1 METHWTP
8 DIAARQPDAVCRE
21 RPPPKRERRAADLVF
36 RISSGASRE
45 NAVCY
50 DSSIHAFPLIGNA
63 GTRPFGGPGS
73 SGYLRVLGGMGS
85 GLYTACLKRAPVL
98 LLGLAGWSL
107 AADAAPF
114 ADLKDPFNTE
124 RYVAPAPSMRWQS
137 PAPLPAVPEPPAVK
151 LPAGDRALSLPELT
165 ELALQHNPR
174 TRQAWYAARA
184 AAAGIGIEQAEYL
197 PQITGSF
204 LVQRS
209 ESGGQGG
216 NQIAWLTRYG
226 PSVTLSWVLFDF
238 GVGDNQ
244 VKAAEF
250 LALAAILTQSRVLQD
265 VIFLV
270 EQSYYQYLGT
280 DELVKSNELFLKAVQ
295 TSLDA
300 TQRRREAGLAT
311 VADVYRAET
320 QVAQAQL
327 NLTRSRGGLEK
338 TRGALASAAG
348 LPVNAELRVQRI
360 EVEPRI
366 SEVTGSLE
374 GLLARAKMTRAD
386 LVAAE
391 AQARAARAQADA
403 AARAGYPT
411 FTVNATT
418 GVTFFLQGVPRTD
431 TNSISL
437 NVSIPL
443 FTGFRQT
450 YALRQAEARAA
461 QAEASRDVL
470 TRQTE
475 LDVWQSYYD
484 VQTAADAVNTTAVQL
499 KAAQQTAEATLAR
512 YQSGFGSLLDLIT
525 AQLDESNARVQ
536 RIQSYLDW
544 FVAVARLNYA
554 IGADDKMMYAIQ
566 PK

>member
-1 METHWTP
+1 
-8 DIAARQPDAVCRE
+8 
-21 RPPPKRERRAADLVF
+21 
-36 RISSGASRE
+36 
-45 NAVCY
+45 
-50 DSSIHAFPLIGNA
+50 
-63 GTRPFGGPGS
+63 
-73 SGYLRVLGGMGS
+73 
-85 GLYTACLKRAPVL
+85 

-124 RYVAPAPSMRWQS
+124 RYMAPAPSMRWQS
-137 PAPLPAVPEPPAVK
+137 PAPLPTVPEPPTVK

-197 PQITGSF
+197 PQITGTF
-204 LVQRS
+204 LAQRS
-209 ESGGQGG
+209 EQGGQGG
-216 NQIAWLTRYG
+216 NQISWLTRYG
-226 PSVTLSWVLFDF
+226 PTVTLSWVLFDF

-244 VKAAEF
+244 IKAAEF
-250 LALAAILTQSRVLQD
+250 LALAATLTQNRVLQD
-265 VIFLV
+265 VMFLV
-270 EQSYYQYLGT
+270 EQTYYQYLGT
-280 DELVKSNELFLKAVQ
+280 DALIRSNELFLKSVQ
-295 TSLDA
+295 TALDA

-327 NLTRSRGGLEK
+327 NLTRSRSGLEK
-338 TRGALASAAG
+338 TRGALASAVG
-348 LPVNAELRVQRI
+348 LPVNSVLRIQQFEGEPKI
-360 EVEPRI
+360 VEI
-366 SEVTGSLE
+366 TDSLDS
-374 GLLARAKMTRAD
+374 LLTRAKTSRAD

-391 AQARAARAQADA
+391 AQVRAARAQADA

-411 FTVNATT
+411 ITVNAAT
-418 GVTFFLQGVPRTD
+418 GMTYFRGDTPRTD

-450 YALRQAEARAA
+450 YAARQADARAA
-461 QAEASRDVL
+461 QAEASRDAL

-475 LDVWQSYYD
+475 LDVWQAYYD
-484 VQTAADAVNTTAVQL
+484 VRAAADGIGTTAVQVR
-499 KAAQQTAEATLAR
+499 AAQQTSEATLAR

-525 AQLDESNARVQ
+525 AQADESNARVQ

-544 FVAVARLNYA
+544 FVAVARLNNA
-554 IGADDKMMYAIQ
+554 IGADDKIMYAIQ